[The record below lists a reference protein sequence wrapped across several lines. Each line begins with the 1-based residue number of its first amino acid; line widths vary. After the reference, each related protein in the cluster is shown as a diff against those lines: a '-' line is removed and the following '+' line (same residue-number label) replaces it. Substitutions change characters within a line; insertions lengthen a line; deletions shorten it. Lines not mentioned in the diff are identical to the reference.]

1 MLNEDKDQ
9 IEESEEEEDDDEGR
23 EFKTIPIAEAI
34 QIQKRIRK
42 EKQEEFERKLAK
54 IKERTDRLKRELEEE
69 RKKREQ

>member
-34 QIQKRIRK
+34 QIQKKKDSER
-42 EKQEEFERKLAK
+42 KQEEFERKLAK

-69 RKKREQ
+69 RKKR